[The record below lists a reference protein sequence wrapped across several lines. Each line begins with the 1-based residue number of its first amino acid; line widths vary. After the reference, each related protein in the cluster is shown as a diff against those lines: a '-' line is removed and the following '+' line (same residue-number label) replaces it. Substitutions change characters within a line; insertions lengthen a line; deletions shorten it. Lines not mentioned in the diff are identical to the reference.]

1 MILIADSGSTK
12 THWTL
17 MAANGHSTDF
27 NTSGIN
33 PVHQTEQQ
41 ILHALDA
48 ELLPQLGPM
57 LWAGTITKVFFY
69 GAGCTKEKAPIL
81 QAQLMALFPK
91 AEAFVA
97 SDMLGAAR
105 GLLQHEKGI
114 ACILGTGSGAAYYDG
129 TQIAAATPSLGY
141 ILGDEGSG
149 ATLGIRLV
157 NALLKDPAYADL
169 KEEFL
174 SVHVLTVAEIIEVV
188 YRRTNANRILAAWSH
203 FCAEHITDE
212 RISRLVRLHLE
223 EFVVKNIIPLTQQLP
238 EPVAVSFIGGIAYQ
252 YEPMLRDAI
261 DAHGLTIGRIMRD
274 PVAGLK
280 QFHKSDVE
288 PTQE

>member
-17 MAANGHSTDF
+17 MTANGHSTDF

-33 PVHQTEQQ
+33 PVHQSEQQ
-41 ILHALDA
+41 ILHTLDA
-48 ELLPQLGPM
+48 ELMPQLGPM

-81 QAQLMALFPK
+81 EAQLMALFPK
-91 AEAFVA
+91 AKAIVA

-105 GLLQHEKGI
+105 GLLQHEAGI
-114 ACILGTGSGAAYYDG
+114 ACILGTGSGVCYYDG
-129 TQIAAATPSLGY
+129 YQISATVPSLGY

-157 NALLKDPAYADL
+157 NALLKNPEMADL
-169 KEEFL
+169 KETFL
-174 SVHVLTVAEIIEVV
+174 SIHVMTMGDIIEAV
-188 YRRTNANRILAAWSH
+188 YRQPNANRTLAAWSH
-203 FCAEHITDE
+203 FCAEHIKDE
-212 RISRLVRLHLE
+212 RIQSLVKEHLNW
-223 EFVVKNIIPLTQQLP
+223 FVIKNILPLTAQRKAP
-238 EPVAVSFIGGIAYQ
+238 ISFIGGIAYQ
-252 YEPMLRDAI
+252 YEDILRTVLEE
-261 DAHGLTIGRIMRD
+261 HGLTVGTIMRD
-274 PVAGLK
+274 PVEGLK
-280 QFHKSDVE
+280 KFHKSDIE